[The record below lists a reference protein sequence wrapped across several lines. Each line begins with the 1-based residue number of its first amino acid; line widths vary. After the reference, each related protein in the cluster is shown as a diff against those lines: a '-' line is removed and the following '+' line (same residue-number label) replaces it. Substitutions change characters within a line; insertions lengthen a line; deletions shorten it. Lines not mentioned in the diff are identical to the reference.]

1 MFLFNYSNLVDPL
14 LRGIRDFA
22 PAFAGMTIGDKVLDV
37 CCGTGA
43 QVIRYGLYGIESI
56 GIDNDPKMMNL
67 ASTNLTKS
75 QLKNVSVQLADA
87 TELPFPDNHFDYSSI
102 TFGLHD
108 KDKPIRDRVIGEMK
122 RVVKHNGKFIF
133 IDFAVPL
140 PKNMWGLVART
151 VEFLVGGEHYRGFK
165 NYINNGG
172 LSVILKEHSIREV
185 QSIYCTGGLIVAIK
199 AAND

>member
-43 QVIRYGLYGIESI
+43 QVIRYGLYGIEAI
-56 GIDNDPKMMNL
+56 GIDNDPKMINL
-67 ASTNLTKS
+67 ASANLMKS
-75 QLKNVSVQLADA
+75 QLMNVSFQLADA

-133 IDFAVPL
+133 IDFVVPL
-140 PKNMWGLVART
+140 HKNMWGLVART

-172 LSVILKEHSIREV
+172 LSVILKEHSIRE
-185 QSIYCTGGLIVAIK
+185 IRRIHCTGGLIVTIK